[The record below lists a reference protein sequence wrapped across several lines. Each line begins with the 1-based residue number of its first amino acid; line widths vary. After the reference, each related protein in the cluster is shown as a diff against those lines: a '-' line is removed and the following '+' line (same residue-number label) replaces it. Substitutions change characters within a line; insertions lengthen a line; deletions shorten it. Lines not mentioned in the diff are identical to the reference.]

1 MNQRFKDIFKT
12 KKVLIVDDEEM
23 LREILKEEFED
34 YDMKVTTAINGEE
47 AFEILK
53 AKSFDFIICDMK
65 MPNGSGE
72 WLLNKLQEND
82 IKFNKFFLCT
92 GFSIIPLNEL
102 ETLGVNAV
110 IKKPF
115 EFESMLNTISNNL

>member
-1 MNQRFKDIFKT
+1 MNQKFNDIFKT

-34 YDMKVTTAINGEE
+34 YDMEVTTAMNGEA

-53 AKSFDFIICDMK
+53 SIAFDFIICDMK

-82 IKFNKFFLCT
+82 IKFNNFFLCT
-92 GFSIIPLNEL
+92 GFSTIPLHEL
-102 ETLGVNAV
+102 ETLGVTAV

-115 EFESMLNTISNNL
+115 EFESMLDTVSENL